1 MNRPLKRLP
10 LQWLISL
17 AIVASL
23 LILGLTQ
30 LTLSYQSTRATLL
43 DATAESARQAGTI
56 LDGHLN
62 RLIWPVQAAL
72 GQLQFD
78 PVVSSVNYVERF
90 ERVPALAQ
98 MLNTNPLLSAVYV
111 GYPNGDFVLLR
122 TLRQAHAQDLL
133 TPPEGA
139 AFLLQS
145 IERDADQNVTGR
157 WAFFSQDLTL
167 LEDTERED
175 YRFDP
180 RDRPWYQSSQG
191 KPGEKV
197 LTSPYVFFTTGE
209 IGITMASQVG
219 NQGPVL
225 GLDASVEDLSRQILD
240 LRVTPGTQLA
250 MVSREGRVLGYPDL
264 QRIILGSGEELRLA
278 MLSELN
284 LPMLENLIGADVAAN
299 TLHSSTIDGRR
310 WYSFWMPLT
319 EFEGDDIRLLMSVPA
334 DELLDGALASL
345 LQQAVWSLVVILLLL
360 PFGWVLG
367 KRVGGPLRELTD
379 QVVRLGQFDFK
390 AHIGVASNITE
401 VRQLGDQTQRMASM
415 IRSFNDIN
423 HSLNRSTDLDQML
436 DDILT
441 SLMDM
446 TDATAG
452 GIYLYHSEQQQL
464 QLAQAHDFPQAPASL
479 KLDAVNEKAVLNA
492 LNAALSSCADPM
504 LVVPLQNREEDVI
517 GALVLCVAHSSDV
530 PLAAYRHFAYRLSGS
545 VAVAIETRQL
555 LQQQR
560 ALIDAIIKVLA
571 DAIDTKSPYTGGHCD
586 RVPQIATLL
595 LNEVEAVTEG
605 PFAEFRLT
613 EKEHYEFTIA
623 AWLHDCGKV
632 VIPEYIVD
640 KATKLETIHNRIHEV
655 RTRFEVLWRDADIA
669 SLKAQLDG
677 APEAEAVAKRDARRA
692 QLQQDFDFIA
702 NMNIGGEAL
711 SDADVARME
720 RIADQTWQRHFSD
733 RLGLSLAEARHL
745 AGFDEPA
752 LPVTE
757 HLLADKPEHCEPWGD
772 ARPPVEVDNPDNRW
786 GFRMTLPEHSANHG
800 ERYNLSIR
808 RGTLNPEE
816 RFKINN
822 HIIETLRM
830 LTTLPWPDH
839 LKAVPDIAA
848 NHHERMDGKGYPRGL
863 TGEQMS
869 VSERVMAIADVFEA
883 LTAADRPYKPA
894 KTLTESLNIMV
905 RMGQEQHLDKALL
918 RLFIESGVYR
928 RYAEAFLLPEQ
939 LCEIDESAL
948 LADLDRPDS

>member
-1 MNRPLKRLP
+1 MNRPLHRLP

-23 LILGLTQ
+23 VILGLTQ
-30 LTLSYQSTRATLL
+30 LTLSYQSSRATLL
-43 DATAESARQAGTI
+43 DATEESANQAGTI

-78 PVVSSVNYVERF
+78 PVVSAETYTERF

-98 MLNTNPLLSAVYV
+98 MLNANPLLSAVYV

-122 TLRQAHAQDLL
+122 TLRQARAQRLL
-133 TPPEGA
+133 DPPEGA

-145 IERDADQNVTGR
+145 IEFDAEQNSTGR
-157 WAFFSQDLTL
+157 WAYFSPELTL
-167 LEDTERED
+167 LEDRERED

-180 RDRPWYQSSQG
+180 RERPWYQSAQG
-191 KPGEKV
+191 QPGASV
-197 LTSPYVFFTTGE
+197 LTQPYVFFTTGE
-209 IGITMASQVG
+209 IGITMASQVATG
-219 NQGPVL
+219 GPVL
-225 GLDASVEDLSRQILD
+225 GLDASVEDLSGQILD
-240 LRVTPGTQLA
+240 LRVTPGTQMA
-250 MVSREGRVLGYPDL
+250 MVSGEGRVLGYPDL
-264 QRIILGSGEELRLA
+264 QRIILGSGEDLRLA

-284 LPMLENLIGADVAAN
+284 LPMLESLISADVAAN
-299 TLHSSTIDGRR
+299 SLYSSNISGRR
-310 WYSFWMPLT
+310 WYSFWVPLT

-334 DELLDGALASL
+334 DELLDGALSTL
-345 LQQAVWSLVVILLLL
+345 LQQAIWSLVIILLLL
-360 PFGWVLG
+360 PFGWLLG
-367 KRVGGPLRELTD
+367 KRIGSPLRELSD
-379 QVVRLGQFDFK
+379 QVARLGQFDFGAK
-390 AHIGVASNITE
+390 IGVASNISE
-401 VRQLGDQTQRMASM
+401 VHQLGDQTQRLASM

-436 DDILT
+436 EAILT
-441 SLMDM
+441 SLMSM
-446 TDATAG
+446 TEATAG

-464 QLAQAHDFPQAPASL
+464 QLAQAHQFSQAPTNL
-479 KLDAVNEKAVLNA
+479 KPGSAGVSDVVNTLEKA
-492 LNAALSSCADPM
+492 LSNRSDSL
-504 LVVPLQNREEDVI
+504 LVVPLQNREEEVI
-517 GALVLCVAHSSDV
+517 GALVLCVAQNSEVS
-530 PLAAYRHFAYRLSGS
+530 LAAYRKFAYRLSGS

-586 RVPQIATLL
+586 RVPHIATLL
-595 LNEVEAVTEG
+595 LNQVEAVKEG
-605 PFAEFRLT
+605 PFADFRLS

-623 AWLHDCGKV
+623 AWLHDCGKI

-655 RTRFEVLWRDADIA
+655 RTRFDILWRDADIA
-669 SLKAQLDG
+669 ALKAQLDG
-677 APEAEAVAKRDARRA
+677 VPEAKAQQERDRIQA
-692 QLQQDFDFIA
+692 QLQDDFAFIA

-711 SDADVARME
+711 SDDDIARME
-720 RIADQTWQRHFSD
+720 RIADRTWQRHFSD
-733 RLGLSLAEARHL
+733 RLGLSMAEARHL
-745 AGFDEPA
+745 AGFEEPA
-752 LPVTE
+752 LPVTDT
-757 HLLADKPEHCEPWGD
+757 LLADKPEHRVDWGPVK
-772 ARPPVEVDNPDNRW
+772 PPVEADNPDNHW
-786 GFRMTLPEHSANHG
+786 GFRMVLPEHSANHG

-822 HIIETLRM
+822 HIVETLRM
-830 LTTLPWPDH
+830 LTTLPWPNH

-848 NHHERMDGKGYPRGL
+848 NHHERMDGLGYPRGL

-905 RMGQEQHLDKALL
+905 KMGREQHLDKALL

-928 RYAEAFLLPEQ
+928 HYAEDFLLPEQ
-939 LCEIDESAL
+939 LCEIDEEAI
-948 LADLDRPDS
+948 LATLDQPER